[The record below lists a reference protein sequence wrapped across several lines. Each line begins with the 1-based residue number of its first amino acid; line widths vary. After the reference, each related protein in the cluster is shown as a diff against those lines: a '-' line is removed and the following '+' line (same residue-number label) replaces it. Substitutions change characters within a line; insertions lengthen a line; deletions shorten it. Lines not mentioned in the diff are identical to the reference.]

1 MKIVRV
7 QKCVLRSSFRQIRG
21 QNWNGS
27 HYYNQ
32 SHFLKAKFNYRING
46 DILINTLN
54 EFTLSLFYV
63 TGEFLCCTYKVQ
75 KYKRDCYIAIF
86 AFSFYTQK
94 KARQKNVARGYFA
107 HFILKV
113 SSLIILYS
121 SFGPSRFRNFPWKE
135 VQFCDRLSA
144 VFFFSLKL
152 SWSMRYET
160 IRRDLSRMNQVLH
173 DFANYFVIL
182 ECLETIERLSYRDQH
197 FGTQE

>member
-46 DILINTLN
+46 GILINTLN

-63 TGEFLCCTYKVQ
+63 TGEFLCSTYKVQ

-86 AFSFYTQK
+86 AFSFYTHHTLFIVWSVTFPEFPMK
-94 KARQKNVARGYFA
+94 RG
-107 HFILKV
+107 
-113 SSLIILYS
+113 
-121 SFGPSRFRNFPWKE
+121 
-135 VQFCDRLSA
+135 A
-144 VFFFSLKL
+144 VLRPPICGFFFLSEIIMIDEIWNNSSRSEPDEPSTAWLCKL
-152 SWSMRYET
+152 FCHPRVFGNNRT
-160 IRRDLSRMNQVLH
+160 IVL
-173 DFANYFVIL
+173 
-182 ECLETIERLSYRDQH
+182 YRDQH
-197 FGTQE
+197 FGTRE